1 MANDFIEQVE
11 FDQAPGCGGHK
22 QRESRGPEKAALEGS
37 NQSSN
42 KRKLQPIC
50 FAVVDIIIWNF
61 KAEFTFNQVKGTSDL
76 V

>member
-11 FDQAPGCGGHK
+11 FDQAPGCGGRK

-50 FAVVDIIIWNF
+50 FAVVDIII
-61 KAEFTFNQVKGTSDL
+61 
-76 V
+76 